1 MSKIISINAG
11 STSIKMA
18 IFDDFA
24 IRDGQTT
31 PLAEYRWEKDVKKAT
46 VKFGVHKYVHDV
58 PFESHTEAFK
68 DGINRF
74 KRAESFKYSN
84 EIITVV
90 NRAVNGGEF
99 LQSPDPIEITTE
111 VQKEFER
118 NIDLAPNHN
127 PPALEV
133 SEAAQQ
139 MFTDA
144 KHYYMF
150 DTGWHS
156 TMPMKNQMYALPK
169 ECFEEMGIR
178 AFGAHGIVYMD
189 NTARA
194 AEILDIPVEEVNL
207 ILLHLGG
214 GCSANAVKNGKSIDT
229 TMGYTPTDG
238 LMMATRCGH
247 IDPGVLPKLVKR
259 YGNVDK
265 VMEVLTKK
273 SGFYGLTGEADMRNV
288 KKLAEEGDKMANI
301 AIDRFVNE
309 VRKTVGAY
317 LAELDYNV
325 DAIVCS
331 GGIAENDTEILRKIF
346 SGFEGI
352 GIPLDD
358 DPKKVSDEEYSY
370 IPVLILPA
378 NEELAMAKAVLKEVI

>member
-1 MSKIISINAG
+1 MGKIVSINAG

-18 IFDDFA
+18 IYDDFA
-24 IRDGQTT
+24 IQDGQTT

-90 NRAVNGGEF
+90 NRAVNGGEL

-133 SEAAQQ
+133 SKAAQKL
-139 MFTDA
+139 FYGA

-156 TMPMKNQMYALPK
+156 TMPIMNQLYALPK
-169 ECFEEMGIR
+169 ECFEKVGIR

-189 NTARA
+189 NTKRA
-194 AEILDIPVEEVNL
+194 AQKLNISEDKVNL

-229 TMGYTPTDG
+229 TMGYTPIDG

-247 IDPGVLPKLVKR
+247 IDPGVFPKLVEY
-259 YGNVDK
+259 YGSVKK
-265 VMEVLTKK
+265 VMEVMTKSLASMDSLEKLTCVWSKSWPKK
-273 SGFYGLTGEADMRNV
+273 VMKWQMLPLRDSSMKFAKSLEHIWLNSIMKSMLLCVPEVSRKMIRKSSVEFLKDMRMWDFLCPRILQRSQMRNV
-288 KKLAEEGDKMANI
+288 
-301 AIDRFVNE
+301 AIF
-309 VRKTVGAY
+309 
-317 LAELDYNV
+317 L
-325 DAIVCS
+325 
-331 GGIAENDTEILRKIF
+331 
-346 SGFEGI
+346 
-352 GIPLDD
+352 
-358 DPKKVSDEEYSY
+358 
-370 IPVLILPA
+370 
-378 NEELAMAKAVLKEVI
+378 